1 MSAKGIF
8 AVGRRKTS
16 IARVKLTPGSGQVVV
31 NGKTP
36 EQYFSV
42 TRLRAMALSGLQI
55 TGMAEKFDVNIN
67 VLGGGITGQAGAVR
81 MGIARAL
88 QFQDGSLRPHL
99 KKAGH
104 LTRDSRMV
112 ERKKYGR
119 HKARRGTQFSKR

>member
-16 IARVKLTPGSGQVVV
+16 IARVKLSPGSGKVVV
-31 NGKTP
+31 NGKPP

-42 TRLRAMALSGLQI
+42 ARLRAMALSGLQI
-55 TGMAEKFDVNIN
+55 TGTAEKFDVNIN

-88 QFQDGSLRPHL
+88 QFQDAALRPHL